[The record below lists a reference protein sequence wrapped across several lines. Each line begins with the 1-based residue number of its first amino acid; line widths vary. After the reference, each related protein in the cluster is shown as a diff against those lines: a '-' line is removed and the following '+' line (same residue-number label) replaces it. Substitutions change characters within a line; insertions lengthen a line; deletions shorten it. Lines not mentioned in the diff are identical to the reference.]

1 MAMLIVFL
9 ALLLTFA
16 MTVGVVVVLSIWF
29 DNIVEAQLRV
39 SSAYSNGTGSISSD
53 GLCELHRLGIYS
65 RLDNQKHSICN
76 RA

>member
-53 GLCELHRLGIYS
+53 G
-65 RLDNQKHSICN
+65 
-76 RA
+76 AV